1 MIFRSRPAGAP
12 SRLRRLLLVPM
23 LLGPLM
29 VAGCTEPSTTPALSL
44 RRLAFTDLNGWQQD
58 HVGEILPVLLAECE
72 RLGRLPVD
80 MPLIDLPPT
89 GHPAGSPDAVNQP
102 AVQAPEAIEAAGR
115 AGLFRPAC
123 RAARA
128 LPSGDDATVRS
139 YLETWF
145 LPYEASDRDVVQAN
159 FTGYFEPEFPGALAQ
174 SPDTP
179 VPVYGRPGDLVSVA
193 NPQPGQPA
201 ITGRVQAGRVVP
213 YPTRAQIDQGALR
226 GRNLEIL
233 WLHSPIDLFFMQVQG
248 AGRVRLP
255 SGQIVRL
262 GYAGRNGQPYT
273 PLGRVLI
280 DRHQLEPAAVSMQS
294 IRGWLESHTAE
305 APEVMQQNRNY
316 VFFRSLDD
324 VAPNQGPP
332 GALGLALTPLRSAA
346 VDRRFIPLGVPMFVE
361 TTLPSGAPLDRLMLA
376 QDLGTDVVGPT
387 RADLFFGWGANAG
400 RDAGAMHAGG
410 RIVVLLPR
418 QPAT

>member
-1 MIFRSRPAGAP
+1 MMLKVRSFGAP
-12 SRLRRLLLVPM
+12 ARGRRTVLPLLM
-23 LLGPLM
+23 LGPFLLS
-29 VAGCTEPSTTPALSL
+29 GCATPSGPPALSL

-80 MPLIDLPPT
+80 TPLIDLPP
-89 GHPAGSPDAVNQP
+89 AGQP
-102 AVQAPEAIEAAGR
+102 ADAAGAVQPPVEAPEAIAAASR

-128 LPSGDDATVRS
+128 LPSSDDTTVRR
-139 YLETWF
+139 YMETWF
-145 LPYEASDRDVVQAN
+145 LPYEASDRGNVQAN
-159 FTGYFEPEFPGALAQ
+159 LTGYFEPEFPGALSE

-179 VPVYGRPGDLVSVA
+179 VPVYGRPADLVTVA
-193 NPQPGQPA
+193 NPVPGQPPV
-201 ITGRVQAGRVVP
+201 TGRVQARQVVP
-213 YPTRAQIDQGALR
+213 YSTRAQIDQGALH

-255 SGQIVRL
+255 MGQIVRV

-280 DRHQLEPAAVSMQS
+280 DRHQLAPDGVSMQS
-294 IRGWLESHTAE
+294 IRGWLEAHPADAQE
-305 APEVMQQNRNY
+305 MMEQNRNY
-316 VFFRSLDD
+316 VFFRALDD
-324 VAPNQGPP
+324 IAPNQGPP
-332 GALGLALTPLRSAA
+332 GALGLALTPRRSAA

-361 TTLPSGAPLDRLMLA
+361 TTLPSGAPLDRLLLA
-376 QDLGTDVVGPT
+376 QDLGTDIVGPT
-387 RADLFFGWGANAG
+387 RADLFFGWGPDAE

-418 QPAT
+418 QPAA

>member
-1 MIFRSRPAGAP
+1 MTFQLRSSGMSGRRRRASPAM
-12 SRLRRLLLVPM
+12 M
-23 LLGPLM
+23 LLGPLLL
-29 VAGCTEPSTTPALSL
+29 AGCATPPASPTLSL
-44 RRLAFTDLNGWQQD
+44 RRLAFADLAGWQQD

-72 RLGRLPVD
+72 RLGRLPVET
-80 MPLIDLPPT
+80 PLLDPPQPGPST
-89 GHPAGSPDAVNQP
+89 DGTSTAQPPATEAPDAV
-102 AVQAPEAIEAAGR
+102 EAAAH
-115 AGLFRPAC
+115 AGLYRPAC

-128 LPSGDDATVRS
+128 LPSDDDATVRR

-145 LPYEASDRDVVQAN
+145 LPYEASDRGDVQAN
-159 FTGYFEPEFPGALAQ
+159 LTGYFEPEVAGALSE

-179 VPVYGRPGDLVSVA
+179 VPVYARPRDLVTLA

-201 ITGRVQAGRVVP
+201 VTGRAQAGKVVP
-213 YPTRAQIDQGALR
+213 YLTRAEIDQGALR

-255 SGQIVRL
+255 TGQIVRL

-280 DRHQLEPAAVSMQS
+280 DRHQLDPSGVSMQS
-294 IRGWLESHTAE
+294 IRGWLETHPADAQDLLE
-305 APEVMQQNRNY
+305 QNRNY
-316 VFFRSLDD
+316 VFFRALDD
-324 VAPNQGPP
+324 LAPNQGPP
-332 GALGLALTPLRSAA
+332 GALGLALTPQRSAA

-387 RADLFFGWGANAG
+387 RADLFFGWGADAARN
-400 RDAGAMHAGG
+400 AGAMHAGG
-410 RIVVLLPR
+410 RIILLLPR